1 VNALALWRTWYTSAG
16 IATIPLVPYA
26 KLPLCEAWQYVPPE
40 TQWTEVGND
49 FRGNIG
55 ARCGGGLA
63 VIDGDS
69 PEAAH
74 TLQAFLS
81 GLGVAAPEVATATPG
96 HAQLY
101 LPVVNVPPTFNW
113 CKLPGAVGPGELR
126 AGAGAYVVAP
136 CSKVGDR
143 RYRFVA
149 GDLDTYRALRPVR
162 WADLALLWGGWQD
175 LRIGGYVSVAPIRL
189 VRRAVPA
196 RASYLLELLR
206 GAEKGI
212 PLAGYPT
219 RSEAEA
225 AAVAVLVLAGF
236 ELPDIGRIF
245 GHHLPGHYAEYRT
258 TRQRARYLARTYGKV
273 LGVLAASP
281 VRQGLAELYHAAAS
295 WSWSGRG
302 GGLDCKT
309 YRAVVAVGW
318 QFDTWSPNASLR
330 VLAEHAGASVN
341 GVKNALGR
349 LAKSDLV
356 RWGGQ
361 QDVTRGTT
369 WHIVKNAY
377 LHSSHIDRADV
388 SYLHSSHIPSASS
401 RQQVGSPLWAELWS
415 RDRLGASGRLVYG
428 HLASDGGGASAGELA
443 AATGKGRVTIWR
455 ALKKLAGFEL
465 AESDGGHPARW
476 RRGARDLGDVASELG
491 CAAAGARRRARHQD
505 ERERWLEK
513 FGQP

>member
-1 VNALALWRTWYTSAG
+1 VNTLALWRTWYTSAG
-16 IATIPLVPYA
+16 IATIPLVPWG
-26 KLPLCEAWQYVPPE
+26 KGPLCEAWQYVPPE
-40 TQWTEVGND
+40 IQWSDVGGDD

-69 PEAAH
+69 PEAARN
-74 TLQAFLS
+74 LRAVLA
-81 GLGVAAPEVATATPG
+81 GLGVAASEVATATPG

-101 LPVVNVPPTFNW
+101 LPVVGVPPVFNW
-113 CKLPGAVGPGELR
+113 CKLPGDVGAGELR

-162 WADLALLWGGWQD
+162 WSDLALLWGGWQTPAAGP
-175 LRIGGYVSVAPIRL
+175 LIGAPIRL

-206 GAEKGI
+206 GAPKGV
-212 PLAGYPT
+212 PLGGYPT

-225 AAVAVLVLAGF
+225 AAVAVLVLGGY
-236 ELPDIGRIF
+236 ELPDIERIF

-258 TRQRARYLARTYGKV
+258 TRQRARYLARTYVNV

-281 VRQGLAELYHAAAS
+281 VRQELAEVYHAAAS
-295 WSWSGRG
+295 WSWPGRG

-309 YRAVVAVGW
+309 YRAVISVGW
-318 QFDTWSPNASLR
+318 QFDTWSPSASLR

-369 WHIVKNAY
+369 WHIVNKASEKRPY
-377 LHSSHIDRADV
+377 LHSSHI
-388 SYLHSSHIPSASS
+388 LTASS
-401 RQQVGSPLWAELWS
+401 RQQAGSPLLAELWA

-428 HLASDGGGASAGELA
+428 HLVIDGGGATAGELA
-443 AATGKGRVTIWR
+443 VATGKGIRTVRR
-455 ALKKLAGFEL
+455 ALKKLAAVGL
-465 AESDGGHPARW
+465 AESDASHPARW
-476 RRGARDLGDVASELG
+476 HRGDRDLEDVASELG
-491 CAAAGARRRARHQD
+491 CAAAAARRRARHQD
-505 ERERWLEK
+505 ERERWLDRI
-513 FGQP
+513 G